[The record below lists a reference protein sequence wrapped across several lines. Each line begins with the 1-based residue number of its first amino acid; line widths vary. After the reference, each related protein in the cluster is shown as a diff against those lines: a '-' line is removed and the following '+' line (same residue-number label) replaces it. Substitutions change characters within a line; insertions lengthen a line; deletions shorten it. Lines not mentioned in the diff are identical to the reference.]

1 MADNSKK
8 SILSGNPLLRGKQSE
23 PEITTPEA
31 PEAVEAEDID
41 DVDAF
46 TTMTFKTRKTHLQ
59 KLRNYA
65 FTNRLE
71 LKEALDQILS
81 EFLDKIDD
89 ATLLEYPTKP
99 KKTRRRRS

>member
-8 SILSGNPLLRGKQSE
+8 SILSGNPLLKGKQSE
-23 PEITTPEA
+23 PISAPVEA
-31 PEAVEAEDID
+31 PESDNDDDLD

-46 TTMTFKTRKTHLQ
+46 TTMTFKTRKTYLQ

-71 LKEALDQILS
+71 LKEALDQILG

-89 ATLLEYPTKP
+89 STLLEYPTKP
-99 KKTRRRRS
+99 RKTRRRRS